1 MKKISSLLIVLGLA
15 MIAYP
20 FFENI
25 LMNHHNQ
32 QLIESIENSSQ
43 TTKQTTEVADTII
56 EADSSVGWRHL
67 FDDQKKAVQGNLT
80 LAHFMGVVGEDDIA
94 NSALPQNNQ
103 LLIVY
108 KAPSFEVAADG
119 LTYIGTLNV
128 PSIGLD
134 MPVVDGTTD
143 VDIAISAG
151 HMLGTAYPGQI
162 GNSVIVGHRG
172 YSYGRLFNRL
182 DELTKGDQI
191 AVTYNGQTYQ
201 YTVYQSKV
209 VLPTDTS
216 VTNQTNKAKVLTLI
230 TCTPLYSSDY
240 RLVIHAV
247 LNDN

>member
-1 MKKISSLLIVLGLA
+1 MKKLSSLLIIVGLA
-15 MIAYP
+15 IIAYP
-20 FFENI
+20 FFDNI
-25 LMNHHNQ
+25 MLNYRNQ
-32 QLIESIENSSQ
+32 QLIESIEKSSQ

-56 EADSSVGWRHL
+56 EENTLADWRHL
-67 FDDQKKAVQGNLT
+67 FDEQNQALRGELT
-80 LAHFMGVVGEDDIA
+80 LAYFAGVIGEDDIA
-94 NSALPQNNQ
+94 NSELPQNNQ

-108 KAPSFEVAADG
+108 ETPNFEVAADG

-128 PSIGLD
+128 PSIELN

-182 DELTKGDQI
+182 DELAKGDHI
-191 AVTYNGQTYQ
+191 AVTYGGQTYQ

-247 LNDN
+247 MNDN